1 MASSII
7 GSPKS
12 PQVSRLRKDMYK
24 KSPVRSPLRQVL
36 KSRCQER
43 IRTNRDKVVSGMRD
57 IQVEGREL
65 VENTIREMVRDEVA
79 AWRGGR
85 KCLSFGYSNED
96 IEDALNEVEEIEN
109 ELFGELYGVDCN
121 YEENLLALQ
130 KHVVCPMCQVDKLED
145 GAAGMV
151 RCKGRQCGMELVCV
165 GGLAVIQRELD
176 MVVERHGEKCGEGVQ
191 FVKGE
196 NCLMVICSECDFCQA
211 LGGF

>member
-7 GSPKS
+7 SSPKS

-96 IEDALNEVEEIEN
+96 IEDALNDVEEIEN
-109 ELFGELYGVDCN
+109 ELFGELYGIDCN

-130 KHVVCPMCQVDKLED
+130 KHVVCPMCQVDRK
-145 GAAGMV
+145 M
-151 RCKGRQCGMELVCV
+151 GRQAWSGAREGSVEWSCSVWGDWPSSRGSWTWWWRGM
-165 GGLAVIQRELD
+165 ARI
-176 MVVERHGEKCGEGVQ
+176 VERG
-191 FVKGE
+191 
-196 NCLMVICSECDFCQA
+196 CS
-211 LGGF
+211 L